1 MVVRGHKCPH
11 CIIISKA
18 VLLRLFQNRINI
30 SIDFFIFFFLI
41 IASFDAC

>member
-1 MVVRGHKCPH
+1 MVVRGHKCSH
-11 CIIISKA
+11 CIIINTA

-30 SIDFFIFFFLI
+30 SIDFFIFFLI